1 MSATQFSYA
10 QAARGQVS
18 SPAAAQMADS
28 NHGLAAESVTSSA
41 QSTTPSTA
49 LSTVSNDV
57 DSAADP
63 TQSQSGQSDLAN
75 QVALESDVQNS
86 KEEDTT
92 SVAASV
98 QQPST
103 QPLNEKKQSPDNV
116 SQGNDRRPRGT
127 TSSARGTD
135 VTDAKKPGKRNN
147 KKSRGNEKDSEPE
160 QVAEK
165 EKEVEEPKVALADA
179 PLPVVNPWTRRAE
192 AQATK
197 VKTSP
202 SPAVA
207 PQSSNGLNKP
217 SQIAGS
223 TPSNVDSRSTR
234 LAPSNGV
241 EGNGQH
247 MRMTNGAKA
256 QKKASESARDGSRPV
271 PRGNRAGDKNAKDV
285 ADPLPAVSDPSSW
298 PTPETAATEVKPQE
312 KDEVKDDNKSDTGA
326 NQKTKWVQIPFVPTV
341 NFTTPINRGTGRGG
355 SRGGSRGGR
364 EAGARAS
371 NAASTGERNN
381 SGHKNAG
388 DKSADAGSN
397 GPSKR
402 ASVDGTMGS
411 RDVRKSLGTSGDATK
426 ALTGVSQIN
435 GKAEPF
441 KPSQGAQSSSASDQH
456 QGIEAPKGTA
466 NKFEQGPR
474 VSEGQKDPSHQGTK
488 NFQNGRGEGGRRGGA
503 RGRGGHSNANSQSH
517 HHGYPPNGQHFA
529 GPNMAGPN
537 MAGRQNP
544 YAANLA
550 HMGYGA
556 PYPGMNQAAGHR
568 GSNRSQSGTSNSY
581 NQRGPANGS
590 RSYRP
595 PPINNAAFDPMMA
608 PNGLMPMAAPY
619 YPSEPGSLLD
629 LVMTQ
634 LEYYFSVDNLCKD
647 TWLREHMDS
656 QGYVKLDLIRDF
668 KRIKRSTQD
677 INLLRFA
684 CEQAH
689 GIEYV
694 IGDDQQERIR
704 RKANWEDWVLP
715 VQRRHVSVGSDPG
728 PQNVYVPNR
737 HSYNAYAPHM
747 MPAHYPMEHQAVFSP
762 SYMEHPYP
770 PYMNG
775 FSYGPPRN
783 PEVGDAPNGQAAPG
797 GSRLSAN
804 VPEFSPSTPMAPA
817 DAQFSD
823 QGRPSL
829 KQSKQTGEVATTN
842 GEAAPTTNGAS
853 ENGVPHTNGAG
864 DSAAVESQ

>member
-1 MSATQFSYA
+1 MSAAQFSYA
-10 QAARGQVS
+10 QAARGHLS
-18 SPAAAQMADS
+18 TPSAAQMPES
-28 NHGLAAESVTSSA
+28 NNGLAAESVTSSA

-63 TQSQSGQSDLAN
+63 TQSQSGQSDLVN
-75 QVALESDVQNS
+75 QVPQEADAQNS
-86 KEEDTT
+86 KEEDVI

-98 QQPST
+98 QQAST
-103 QPLNEKKQSPDNV
+103 QHLNEKKQSPDNAP
-116 SQGNDRRPRGT
+116 QGNDRKPRGT

-135 VTDAKKPGKRNN
+135 VSDVKKSGKRNN

-165 EKEVEEPKVALADA
+165 EKEVEEPKVELADA

-202 SPAVA
+202 SPSVA
-207 PQSSNGLNKP
+207 LQSSNGLNKP

-223 TPSNVDSRSTR
+223 TPSTGDLRSTR
-234 LAPSNGV
+234 PAPSNGV
-241 EGNGQH
+241 EGNGQQT
-247 MRMTNGAKA
+247 RMTNGAKA
-256 QKKASESARDGSRPV
+256 QKKASESARDGNRPV
-271 PRGNRAGDKNAKDV
+271 PRGNRAGDKHGKDV

-298 PTPETAATEVKPQE
+298 PTPETAATDVKPQE
-312 KDEVKDDNKSDTGA
+312 KEEVKDDNKSDTGA

-341 NFTTPINRGTGRGG
+341 NFATQINRGTGRGG
-355 SRGGSRGGR
+355 SRGGSRSGR

-371 NAASTGERNN
+371 NAASTAERNN
-381 SGHKNAG
+381 SGAKSAG

-397 GPSKR
+397 GTSKR
-402 ASVDGTMGS
+402 ASVDGTMAS
-411 RDVRKSLGTSGDATK
+411 RDVRKSLGTSGDAIK
-426 ALTGVSQIN
+426 APAGVSQIN

-456 QGIEAPKGTA
+456 QGIEASKGTA

-474 VSEGQKDPSHQGTK
+474 MSEGQKDPSHQGSK
-488 NFQNGRGEGGRRGGA
+488 NFQNNRGEGGRRGGA

-517 HHGYPPNGQHFA
+517 HGCPPNGQHFA
-529 GPNMAGPN
+529 GPNMTGPN

-544 YAANLA
+544 YSANMA
-550 HMGYGA
+550 QMGYGA
-556 PYPGMNQAAGHR
+556 PYPGMNPAAGHR
-568 GSNRSQSGTSNSY
+568 GPNRSQSATSNSY

-595 PPINNAAFDPMMA
+595 PPINNAAYEPMMA
-608 PNGLMPMAAPY
+608 PSGMMPMAAPY

-629 LVMTQ
+629 IVVTQ
-634 LEYYFSVDNLCKD
+634 LEYYFSVENLCKD
-647 TWLREHMDS
+647 IWMRSRMDS
-656 QGYVKLDLIRDF
+656 QGYVKLDLIREF

-677 INLLRFA
+677 MNMLRYA
-684 CEQAH
+684 CEQAPS
-689 GIEYV
+689 IEYV

-704 RKANWEDWVLP
+704 RSVKWADWVLP
-715 VQRRHVSVGSDPG
+715 VKDRDASVGSDPG
-728 PQNVYVPNR
+728 PQTVYAPNR
-737 HSYNAYAPHM
+737 YYNSFAPPM
-747 MPAHYPMEHQAVFSP
+747 MPTHYPMEHHAVFPP
-762 SYMEHPYP
+762 SYAEHPYP

-783 PEVGDAPNGQAAPG
+783 PEVGDAPNGQAATG

-817 DAQFSD
+817 DAQFPD
-823 QGRPSL
+823 HGQPSL

-842 GEAAPTTNGAS
+842 GEVAPSMNGAS
-853 ENGVPHTNGAG
+853 ENGVSHTNGAG